1 MIERHAQLLLLGSAS
16 PVLMKQAGESLAGRM
31 SLLFVSGLGLHE
43 ARALDPDWLAV

>member
-31 SLLFVSGLGLHE
+31 SLLFVSVLGLNE
-43 ARALDPDWLAV
+43 AKETLQKSA